1 MKQQNFPDRKLAR
14 QLVARDNALLRIEI
28 GEMIG
33 NRAIK
38 NNPEEDQAAIDSLA
52 VISESSRRDVR
63 TKQNLKDSAGN
74 WICTP
79 ARQMRQRGRISR

>member
-1 MKQQNFPDRKLAR
+1 MKPRNFPDRKLKR
-14 QLVARDNALLRIEI
+14 QLVARDNAVRRMELGKMLSH
-28 GEMIG
+28 GYFT
-33 NRAIK
+33 NKPKA
-38 NNPEEDQAAIDSLA
+38 DQAVIDRFQFE
-52 VISESSRRDVR
+52 SEVSRRDVR